1 MTETAP
7 RREMAIVWSLLF
19 LGSATIWVALLA
31 V

>member
-7 RREMAIVWSLLF
+7 RREMAIVWSLLC
-19 LGSATIWVALLA
+19 LASAATWVALLA